1 MSRPRPLPAALVAS
15 SSFAEVRVVVQPG
28 ELVRREAAIRNVIP
42 LRDPAALPADAGIAA
57 DEEAIVGCEDSVGS
71 DLLP

>member
-1 MSRPRPLPAALVAS
+1 MKFVMLVAC
-15 SSFAEVRVVVQPG
+15 AAAVAA

-42 LRDPAALPADAGIAA
+42 LRDPAALPADAGVAA
-57 DEEAIVGCEDSVGS
+57 DEEAIVGCEDSVDS